1 MSGPSASGKSEEGA
15 ASSSANGA
23 ADNDRK
29 VRVAFVGAGGI
40 AAYHLA
46 NLIRIPE
53 AQVVGICDLIPEA
66 AARAAERM
74 DLQKQ
79 PAPSIFDDYRRMLGE
94 LPMDA
99 LYVCVPPFAH
109 EDAEVLAVRRGVH
122 LFVEKP
128 VALHLDK
135 ALEVLAAVR
144 KSGVISASGYLLR
157 YWASTQ
163 AAREFLRGRQISIV
177 ASDRWSSVPGGP
189 EFWWRDM
196 SKSGGQ
202 LHEMTTH
209 QVDLMRY
216 LAGEITRVDA
226 RHSYGVLTDLPNMTV
241 PDSQVAL
248 LEFVGGAIGYISNS
262 CVLTRGGHQGRL
274 EFLLRDMVL
283 RWGETL
289 SLEPDGI
296 AELPEQAD
304 SSLNID
310 EAFVAAVAQGD
321 RELVHSPYEEAVK
334 TLAVTIAARES
345 AERGVAVEVQ
355 KI

>member
-1 MSGPSASGKSEEGA
+1 MSGDAGIARRDDGVASAPA
-15 ASSSANGA
+15 ASES
-23 ADNDRK
+23 DHHRK

-53 AQVVGICDLIPEA
+53 AEVVGICDLLPDSA
-66 AARAAERM
+66 VRAAER
-74 DLQKQ
+74 LESQKQ
-79 PAPSIFDDYRRMLGE
+79 PVPAIFDDYRRMLGE
-94 LPMDA
+94 LAMDA

-128 VALHLDK
+128 VALNLDK
-135 ALEVLAAVR
+135 ALEVQCAV
-144 KSGVISASGYLLR
+144 KASGVISATGYLLR

-163 AAREFLRGRQISIV
+163 AAREFLRGRQISMV

-189 EFWWRDM
+189 DFWWRDM

-226 RHSYGVLTDLPNMTV
+226 RHSSGVLKDFPNMTV

-248 LEFVGGAIGYISNS
+248 LEFTGGAIGYISNS

-274 EFLLRDMVL
+274 EFVLRDMVV

-289 SLEPDGI
+289 ELEPEGVAD
-296 AELPEQAD
+296 LPEQAD

-310 EAFVAAVAQGD
+310 EAFIAAVAGGNRD
-321 RELVHSPYEEAVK
+321 LVHSPYEEAVK

-345 AERGVAVEVQ
+345 AERGTAVEVQ
-355 KI
+355 PT